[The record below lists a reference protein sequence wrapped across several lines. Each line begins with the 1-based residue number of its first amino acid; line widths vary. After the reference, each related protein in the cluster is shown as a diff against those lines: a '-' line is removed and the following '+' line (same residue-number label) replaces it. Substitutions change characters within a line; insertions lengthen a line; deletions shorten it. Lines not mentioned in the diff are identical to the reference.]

1 MKRINREIL
10 RLAVPNI
17 ISNITVPLLGMID
30 IAIAGRMGGGD
41 STIGALA
48 IGTAIFNFI
57 YWNFAFLRMG
67 TSGLTA
73 QAYGAGD
80 KREVANI
87 LGRSMV
93 AALGVALL
101 LLLFNRPVGMFAL
114 TLMQGSPEVMT
125 LAAEYFF
132 ARIWAAPAAIGIFAL
147 HGWFI
152 GMQDSTTPMIVTIIN
167 NLINITCSVW
177 FVFGLD
183 MGVAGIGWGTV
194 VAQYSSLL
202 LSLVIMWVKYRPFV
216 REINLAECLRMEPL
230 VRFLRINSDA
240 FLRTL
245 CVCVVYTC
253 FTAFSARF
261 GDTTLATNQ
270 LLMQLFMLFSY
281 MLDGFCYAAESLTG
295 RFIGERN
302 KPRLQ
307 ESIRH
312 LLLWSAAVAGL
323 YIVVYLLWWRPLLG
337 IFSDSPTILACA
349 EEYIGWIISVPL
361 LSFAPFLIDGILI
374 GATKTRIMRN
384 TTFWS
389 LVAFFALFFGLEGVL
404 GNRALWLAYVG
415 FIVVRCVLMLIAT
428 KGVKAEVLMEPTRT
442 SKI

>member
-1 MKRINREIL
+1 MNKEIL

-48 IGTAIFNFI
+48 VGTAIFNFI

-73 QAYGAGD
+73 QAYGAGN
-80 KREVANI
+80 KQEVANI
-87 LGRSMV
+87 LGRSISAALV
-93 AALGVALL
+93 AALVLL
-101 LLLFNRPVGMFAL
+101 VFNRPIGTFAL
-114 TLMQGSPEVMT
+114 KIMKASPEVMS

-152 GMQDSTTPMIVTIIN
+152 GMQDSTTPMVVTILN
-167 NLINITCSVW
+167 NITNIACSVW

-183 MGVAGIGWGTV
+183 MGVAGIAWGTV
-194 VAQYSSLL
+194 VAQYFALA
-202 LSLVIMWVKYRPFV
+202 LSLVIMAIKYGSYL

-245 CVCVVYTC
+245 CICVVYTC

-261 GDTTLATNQ
+261 GDTILATNE
-270 LLMQLFMLFSY
+270 LLMQLFMLYSY
-281 MLDGFCYAAESLTG
+281 LLDGFCYAAESLTG
-295 RFIGERN
+295 RFIGEGN

-307 ESIRH
+307 ESIRR
-312 LLLWSAAVAGL
+312 LLGWSAAVAGIS
-323 YIVVYLLWWRPLLG
+323 IVVYLLWWRPLLG
-337 IFSDSPTILACA
+337 LFSDSSTILACA
-349 EEYIGWIISVPL
+349 EDYVGWVVMVPL
-361 LSFAPFLIDGILI
+361 LSFVPFLIDGILI

-389 LVAFFALFFGLEGVL
+389 LMAFFVFFFGLEWAM
-404 GNRALWLAYVG
+404 GNKALWLAYTG
-415 FIVVRCVLMLIAT
+415 FIVVRGVLMVVAT
-428 KGVKAEVLMEPTRT
+428 KGVKAELLI
-442 SKI
+442 SKE

>member
-1 MKRINREIL
+1 MKTINKEIL
-10 RLAVPNI
+10 RLAIPNI

-30 IAIAGRMGGGD
+30 IAIAGRMGGDD

-80 KREVANI
+80 KREVASI
-87 LGRSMV
+87 LGRSLT
-93 AALGVALL
+93 AALGIALL
-101 LLLFNRPVGMFAL
+101 LLLFNRPVGEVAL
-114 TLMQGSPEVMT
+114 RLMQGSPEVMR

-147 HGWFI
+147 HGWLI
-152 GMQDSTTPMIVTIIN
+152 GMQDSTTPMVVTIIN
-167 NLINITCSVW
+167 NLTNIGFSLW

-183 MGVAGIGWGTV
+183 MGVAGIAWGTV
-194 VAQYSSLL
+194 VAQYVA
-202 LSLVIMWVKYRPFV
+202 LVITLVVMAVKYRSYL
-216 REINLAECLRMEPL
+216 REMSLRESLRMEPL

-245 CVCVVYTC
+245 CVCTVYTC

-261 GDTTLATNQ
+261 GDTILATNE

-295 RFIGERN
+295 RFIGEGNRE
-302 KPRLQ
+302 KLRQ
-307 ESIRH
+307 SIRH
-312 LLLWSAAVAGL
+312 LLIWSAGVAGL
-323 YIVVYLLWWRPLLG
+323 YIVAYIFWWRPILG
-337 IFSDSPTILACA
+337 IFSDSPTIMACA
-349 EEYIGWIISVPL
+349 GEYIGWIVMVPL
-361 LSFAPFLIDGILI
+361 LSFVPFLIDGILI

-389 LVAFFALFFGLEGVL
+389 LVAFFVLFFGLEGLL

-415 FIVVRCVLMLIAT
+415 FIVVRCGLMLVAT
-428 KGVKAEVLMEPTRT
+428 KGVNTDLLMD
-442 SKI
+442 SKRN

>member
-1 MKRINREIL
+1 MKPMNREIL

-48 IGTAIFNFI
+48 VGTAIFNFI

-73 QAYGAGD
+73 QAYGAGN
-80 KREVANI
+80 KQEVANI
-87 LGRSMV
+87 LGRSMS
-93 AALGVALL
+93 AALVVALL
-101 LLLFNRPVGMFAL
+101 LLIFNRPIGTVAL
-114 TLMQGSPEVMT
+114 KIMQASPEVMAM
-125 LAAEYFF
+125 AAEYFF

-152 GMQDSTTPMIVTIIN
+152 GMQDSTTPMVVTILN
-167 NLINITCSVW
+167 NITNIVCSVW

-183 MGVAGIGWGTV
+183 MGVAGIAWGTV
-194 VAQYSSLL
+194 VAQYFALA
-202 LSLVIMWVKYRPFV
+202 LSLVIMAIKYGSYL

-245 CVCVVYTC
+245 CICVVYTC

-261 GDTTLATNQ
+261 GDTILATNE
-270 LLMQLFMLFSY
+270 LLMQLFMLYSY
-281 MLDGFCYAAESLTG
+281 LLDGFCYAAESLTG
-295 RFIGERN
+295 RFIGDGN

-307 ESIRH
+307 ESIRR
-312 LLLWSAAVAGL
+312 LLGWSAAVAGIS
-323 YIVVYLLWWRPLLG
+323 IVVYLLWWRPLLG
-337 IFSDSPTILACA
+337 LFSDSSTILACA
-349 EEYIGWIISVPL
+349 EDYVGWVVMVPL
-361 LSFAPFLIDGILI
+361 LSFVPFLIDGILI

-389 LVAFFALFFGLEGVL
+389 LMAFFVFFFGLEWAM
-404 GNRALWLAYVG
+404 GNKALWLAYTG
-415 FIVVRCVLMLIAT
+415 FIVVRGVLMVVAT
-428 KGVKAEVLMEPTRT
+428 KGVKAELLI
-442 SKI
+442 SKE

>member
-1 MKRINREIL
+1 MNREIL

-30 IAIAGRMGGGD
+30 IAIAGRMGGND

-48 IGTAIFNFI
+48 VGTAIFNFI

-73 QAYGAGD
+73 QAYGAGN

-93 AALGVALL
+93 AALAVALL
-101 LLLFNRPVGMFAL
+101 LLVFNRPVGRFAL
-114 TLMQGSPEVMT
+114 TLMQGSPEVMA
-125 LAAEYFF
+125 LAGEYFF

-152 GMQDSTTPMIVTIIN
+152 GMQDSTTPMVVTIIN
-167 NLINITCSVW
+167 NLINIACSLW

-183 MGVAGIGWGTV
+183 MGVAGIAWGTV
-194 VAQYSSLL
+194 VAQYAA
-202 LSLVIMWVKYRPFV
+202 LVISVAIMWVKYKAYL
-216 REINLAECLRMEPL
+216 REIDLRECLRMEPL

-245 CVCVVYTC
+245 CVCTVYTC

-261 GDTTLATNQ
+261 GDTILATNE

-295 RFIGERN
+295 RFIGEGN

-307 ESIRH
+307 ESVRR
-312 LLLWSAAVAGL
+312 LLGWSAAVAGL

-349 EEYIGWIISVPL
+349 EEYVVWIVMVPL
-361 LSFAPFLIDGILI
+361 LSFVPFLIDGILI

-384 TTFWS
+384 TTFGS
-389 LVAFFALFFGLEGVL
+389 LVAFFVLFYGLEGLL
-404 GNRALWLAYVG
+404 GNRALWLAYVS

-428 KGVKAEVLMEPTRT
+428 KGVNADLLMQQDRGK
-442 SKI
+442 SK

>member
-1 MKRINREIL
+1 MRTMNKEIL
-10 RLAVPNI
+10 RLAIPNI

-30 IAIAGRMGGGD
+30 IAIAGRMGGDD

-80 KREVANI
+80 KREVAGI
-87 LGRSMV
+87 LGRSLT
-93 AALGVALL
+93 AALGIALL
-101 LLLFNRPVGMFAL
+101 LLLFNRPVGEVAL
-114 TLMQGSPEVMT
+114 RLMQGSPEVMQ

-147 HGWFI
+147 HGWLI
-152 GMQDSTTPMIVTIIN
+152 GMQDSTTPMVVTIIN
-167 NLINITCSVW
+167 NLTNIGFSLW

-183 MGVAGIGWGTV
+183 MGVAGIAWGTV
-194 VAQYSSLL
+194 VAQYTA
-202 LSLVIMWVKYRPFV
+202 LVITLVVMAVKYRSYLQEMSL
-216 REINLAECLRMEPL
+216 RESLRMEPL

-245 CVCVVYTC
+245 CVCTVYTC

-261 GDTTLATNQ
+261 GDTILATNE

-295 RFIGERN
+295 RFIGEGNRE
-302 KPRLQ
+302 KLRQ
-307 ESIRH
+307 SIRH
-312 LLLWSAAVAGL
+312 LLIWSAGVAGL
-323 YIVVYLLWWRPLLG
+323 YIVAYIFWWRPILG
-337 IFSDSPTILACA
+337 IFSDSPTIMACA
-349 EEYIGWIISVPL
+349 GEYIGWIVMVPL
-361 LSFAPFLIDGILI
+361 LSFVPFLIDGILI

-389 LVAFFALFFGLEGVL
+389 LVAFFVLFFGLEGLL

-415 FIVVRCVLMLIAT
+415 FIVVRCGLMLVAT
-428 KGVKAEVLMEPTRT
+428 KGVNTDLLID
-442 SKI
+442 SKRN